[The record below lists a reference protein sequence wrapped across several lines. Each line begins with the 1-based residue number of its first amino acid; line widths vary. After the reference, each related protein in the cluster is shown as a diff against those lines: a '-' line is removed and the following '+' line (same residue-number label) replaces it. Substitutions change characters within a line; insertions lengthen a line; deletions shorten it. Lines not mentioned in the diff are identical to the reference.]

1 MTLVAGVMA
10 LPLVGENPSARAV
23 AVLAPGP
30 VTVSGNQLLRNG
42 QPWVPRG
49 FVMVGVLSPDRTGA
63 GGRAFQHLNDGAM
76 KAALRWGA
84 DSLRFQV
91 SQRGLDPQDS
101 LYGGSQYLDDIR
113 TAVDLASRHGLSVIL
128 SMQDQSLSGGTAHP
142 QPSSATTRAWGTLT
156 AAFNH
161 RPDIMY
167 ELFNEP
173 QNNDGPGGWAVWRD
187 GGPAED
193 NQGDPAIGH
202 QPLLDF
208 VRATGSK
215 NVLIVEGAKKG
226 GSLIGIPLLHDPL
239 GQLAYGVHPYL
250 ANAASDAAE
259 WEARFGY
266 LTPTVPVIAT
276 EWNAHS
282 TSGICRPDWPQLAG
296 GLLTYLAARGIGL
309 YGWAFD
315 MPSSLVRDWSRQPT
329 SFADYDCG
337 TRGGGAGELVLAHF
351 QGAEYPEIPDTAGI
365 PGTTAG
371 RPRPSRV
378 SSPCRPIPRGGGA
391 RCPRS
396 CPAHGRAARSCRPGG

>member
-1 MTLVAGVMA
+1 MTVVLGVMA
-10 LPLVGENPSARAV
+10 LPLVGDAPSARA
-23 AVLAPGP
+23 LDPPGP
-30 VTVSGNQLLRNG
+30 VTVAGNQLLRNG

-63 GGRAFQHLNDGAM
+63 GGRAFQHLNDAAM
-76 KAALRWGA
+76 EAALRWGA

-91 SQRGLDPQDS
+91 SQRGLDPDDS
-101 LYGGSQYLDDIR
+101 LYGGAQYLADIQ
-113 TAVDLASRHGLSVIL
+113 TAVDLASRHGLNVIL
-128 SMQDQSLSGGTAHP
+128 SVQDQSLSGGTAHP
-142 QPSSATTRAWGTLT
+142 QPSAATMRAWGTLT

-161 RPDIMY
+161 RPDILY

-173 QNNDGPGGWAVWRD
+173 QNNDGAAGWAVWRD

-208 VRATGSK
+208 VRSTGST
-215 NVLIVEGAKKG
+215 NVVIVEGAKKG
-226 GSLIGIPLLHDPL
+226 GSLVGIPLLVDPL

-250 ANAASDAAE
+250 ANAALNAAG

-282 TSGICRPDWPQLAG
+282 WSGICRPDWPQISAS
-296 GLLTYLAARGIGL
+296 LLSYLAAKGIGL

-315 MPSSLVRDWSRQPT
+315 MPNSLVRNWSRQPT
-329 SFADYDCG
+329 SFAGYDCG
-337 TRGGGAGELVLAHF
+337 THGGGAGELVLAHF
-351 QGAEYPEIPDTAGI
+351 QGAEYPEIPDA
-365 PGTTAG
+365 PDAPDTTH
-371 RPRPSRV
+371 RPRRPSRV
-378 SSPCRPIPRGGGA
+378 NTPCRPTPRGADA

-396 CPAHGRAARSCRPGG
+396 CPGHGRAARSCRPGG